1 MPVRSAAVKSKIVR
15 LVPDDASAVQGS
27 QTLVQKAFLAVTNHI
42 RVEKLKVGDRL
53 PSENN
58 FAEMLGVS
66 RAVMREAFGA
76 LSALRLID
84 VGNGRVPRV
93 RAMDGSALAT
103 SLDHAVNTAQITVL
117 QVWDVR
123 RTIELR
129 TAVLAAEFRTD
140 AEAEKILHHAKAMR
154 KHRKDFVVMA
164 QHDFELHHA
173 IAQASHNILFAQ
185 VVSSFSD
192 LMTVSLPLAWATRNT
207 AKERTVVLERHEA
220 IAEAIAN
227 KDPEAARLAMD
238 SHFDGSVQNLLNAG
252 IK

>member
-1 MPVRSAAVKSKIVR
+1 MPTRNTSKKTNPARASSDVGAV
-15 LVPDDASAVQGS
+15 ANGG
-27 QTLVQKAFLAVTNHI
+27 QTLVQKAFLTVTNHI
-42 RVEKLKVGDRL
+42 RDEQLKVGDRL
-53 PSENN
+53 PSEKH
-58 FAEMLGVS
+58 FSELAGVS

-93 RAMDGSALAT
+93 RAMDGSALAA

-129 TAVLAAEFRTD
+129 TAVLAAQFRTD
-140 AEAEKILHHAKAMR
+140 AEAEKILNHAQAMR
-154 KHRKDFVVMA
+154 KHRKDFTLMA
-164 QHDFELHHA
+164 QHDFALHHA
-173 IAQASHNILFAQ
+173 IAEASHNVLFAQ

-192 LMTVSLPLAWATRNT
+192 LMAVSLPLAWNTRNT
-207 AKERTVVLERHEA
+207 AKERTIVLERHEA
-220 IAEAIAN
+220 IAEAIAH

-238 SHFDGSVQNLLNAG
+238 SHFDGSVQNLLKAG

>member
-1 MPVRSAAVKSKIVR
+1 MPARSTAKKSKIVR
-15 LVPDDASAVQGS
+15 VSPEDVSAANGA

-42 RVEKLKVGDRL
+42 RDEKLKVGDRL
-53 PSENN
+53 PSENS
-58 FAEMLGVS
+58 FAESLGVS

-103 SLDHAVNTAQITVL
+103 SLGHAVNTSQITVL

-129 TAVLAAEFRTD
+129 TAVLAAQHRTD
-140 AEAEKILHHAKAMR
+140 AEAEKILQHAKAMR

-164 QHDFELHHA
+164 QHDFALHHA
-173 IAQASHNILFAQ
+173 IAEASHNVLFAQ

-192 LMTVSLPLAWATRNT
+192 LMAVSLPLAWGTRNT

-227 KDPEAARLAMD
+227 KDPEAAKRAMD

>member
-1 MPVRSAAVKSKIVR
+1 MSVRSTSQVSNIMR
-15 LVPDDASAVQGS
+15 LSPDESSSAQGS
-27 QTLVQKAFLAVTNHI
+27 QTLTQKAFLAITNYI
-42 RVEKLKVGDRL
+42 RDEKLKVGDRL
-53 PSENN
+53 PSEKH
-58 FAEMLGVS
+58 FAELLGVS

-93 RAMDGSALAT
+93 KAMDGSALAT
-103 SLDHAVNTAQITVL
+103 SLDHAVNTAQITVQ

-129 TAVLAAEFRTD
+129 TVVLAAQNRTD
-140 AEAEKILHHAKAMR
+140 AEAEKIMDHAKAMR
-154 KHRKDFVVMA
+154 KHRKDFLVMA
-164 QHDFELHHA
+164 QHDFALHHA
-173 IAQASHNILFAQ
+173 IAEASHNILFVQ

-192 LMTVSLPLAWATRNT
+192 LMMASLPVAWNTRNT
-207 AKERTVVLERHEA
+207 AKERTVVLQRHEA

-238 SHFDGSVQNLLNAG
+238 EHFDGSVQNLLNAG